1 MTAQLHPVAAFP
13 FPRAAADVVGI
24 AASAG
29 GIEAL
34 GVVLGGLRPDFP
46 AAVVVVQ
53 HLSPRH
59 ESHLAR
65 ILGRRTPLGVKW
77 AEDGDRLAPGVVYVA
92 PPDRHVV
99 LHPEGT
105 LSLTR
110 TERVRHV
117 RPAADVLFPSL
128 AASCNERGV
137 AVVLTGADANGAA
150 GVRHVKAAGGFVIA
164 QDRTT
169 SQFFDM
175 PRAAIQTGCVDLVL
189 PVGEIGPVL
198 DWIVRE
204 GG

>member
-1 MTAQLHPVAAFP
+1 MTARLHPVAVFP

-34 GVVLGGLRPDFP
+34 RVVLECLPPDFP

-53 HLSPRH
+53 HLSPH
-59 ESHLAR
+59 YPSQLVE
-65 ILGRRTPLGVKW
+65 ILGRRTALPVKW
-77 AEDGDRLAPGVVYVA
+77 AEDGDRLVPGTVYVA

-99 LHPEGT
+99 LNPDGT

-128 AASCNERGV
+128 ASSCKARGV
-137 AVVLTGADANGAA
+137 AVVLTGTDANGAA
-150 GVRHVKAAGGFVIA
+150 GVRHVKQEGGFVIV
-164 QDRTT
+164 QDRAS

-175 PRAAIQTGCVDLVL
+175 PRAAIETGCVDLVL
-189 PVGEIGPVL
+189 PVGEIAPAL
-198 DWIVRE
+198 DRIVRE
-204 GG
+204 GW